1 MPDGGECVAGKRKG
15 RKHVL
20 LPYLLLLPSII
31 VLCMFV
37 FYPFVRNI
45 VLSLTMTDVAGNVV
59 KFVGFRNY
67 QRLFSNKTFLNSM
80 QVSFRFAAMVGI
92 PSFVIGFVLA
102 LTATE
107 QRRGSRIYETMYT
120 MPLVI
125 AAAPAS
131 AIWYMVF
138 SSTGGMLNF
147 LTGMNRQWLS
157 DPQTAIWCVAAV
169 TVWANLGLNVIFLLT
184 GFRNVPQDLIE
195 SAKIDGAG
203 YFTRVVRIVIPL
215 ASPQIF
221 FVIFYNIV
229 TSFQTFAQV
238 RLLTDGGPYYS
249 TNVLIFQIY
258 KEAFYNSRFYN
269 ACAMSVILFL
279 VVFIITRV
287 QFFFEK
293 RGVYY

>member
-1 MPDGGECVAGKRKG
+1 MAGKGIGKR
-15 RKHVL
+15 RAL
-20 LPYLLLLPSII
+20 LPYLLLLPSLV
-31 VLCMFV
+31 VLGMFV

-59 KFVGFRNY
+59 KFVGLRNFE
-67 QRLFSNKTFLNSM
+67 RLFGNKTFLNSL
-80 QVSFRFAAMVGI
+80 QVSFRFAVMVGV
-92 PSFVIGFVLA
+92 PTFVLGFVLA
-102 LTATE
+102 LAAAE
-107 QRRGSRIYETMYT
+107 QKRGSRIYETMYT

-138 SSTGGMLNF
+138 SSTGGMLNY
-147 LTGMNRQWLS
+147 LTGLNHPWLS
-157 DPQTAIWCVAAV
+157 DPSTAIWCVAAV
-169 TVWANLGLNVIFLLT
+169 TVWANLGINIIFLLT
-184 GFRNVPQDLIE
+184 GFRNVPQELIE

-203 YFTRVVRIVIPL
+203 YLVRVRKIIVPL

-221 FVIFYNIV
+221 FVVFYNIV

-279 VVFIITRV
+279 IIFIITRV
-287 QFFFEK
+287 QFFFENK
-293 RGVYY
+293 GVHY

>member
-1 MPDGGECVAGKRKG
+1 MQVEISRKAT
-15 RKHVL
+15 RRFRF
-20 LPYLLLLPSII
+20 LPYLLLLPSLI

-59 KFVGFRNY
+59 KFVGLQNY
-67 QRLFSNKTFLNSM
+67 ERLFTSQTFLNSLT
-80 QVSFRFAAMVGI
+80 VSFRFALMVGI
-92 PSFVIGFVLA
+92 PTFILGFILA
-102 LTATE
+102 LAATE
-107 QRRGSRIYETMYT
+107 QKRGSRIYETMYT

-131 AIWYMVF
+131 VIWYMVY
-138 SSTGGMLNF
+138 SPNGGLLNY
-147 LTGMNRQWLS
+147 LTGLSTNWLS
-157 DPQTAIWCVAAV
+157 SPQLAIWCVAAV

-184 GFRNVPQDLIE
+184 GFRNVPAELLE

-203 YFTRVVRIVIPL
+203 YCIRVRKIIIPL

-221 FVIFYNIV
+221 FVVFYNII

-238 RLLTDGGPYYS
+238 RLLTDGGPYYT

-258 KEAFYNSRFYN
+258 KEAFYNSRFYT

-279 VVFIITRV
+279 IIFVITRV
-287 QFFFEK
+287 QFIFERK
-293 RGVYY
+293 GVHY

>member
-1 MPDGGECVAGKRKG
+1 MAGSKK
-15 RKHVL
+15 KKKPVL
-20 LPYLLLLPSII
+20 LPYLLLLPSIV

-45 VLSLTMTDVAGNVV
+45 VLSVTMTDVAGKVV

-67 QRLFSNKTFLNSM
+67 ERLFGNSTFINSM

-92 PSFVIGFVLA
+92 PTFVLGFLLA
-102 LTATE
+102 LAATE
-107 QRRGSRIYETMYT
+107 QKRGSRIYETMYT

-131 AIWYMVF
+131 AIWYMIF

-147 LTGMNRQWLS
+147 LTGMNHQWLS

-169 TVWANLGLNVIFLLT
+169 TVWANLGLNIIFLLT
-184 GFRNVPQDLIE
+184 GFRNVPLDLIE
-195 SAKIDGAG
+195 SAKIDGAD
-203 YFTRVVRIVIPL
+203 YLTRVRRIVIPL

-279 VVFIITRV
+279 IIFIITRV
-287 QFFFEK
+287 QFFFENK
-293 RGVYY
+293 GVHY

>member
-1 MPDGGECVAGKRKG
+1 MDLSGKGASRF
-15 RKHVL
+15 RL
-20 LPYLLLLPSII
+20 LPYLLLLPSLI

-59 KFVGFRNY
+59 KFVGLKNY
-67 QRLFSNKTFLNSM
+67 ERLFSSQTFLNSLT
-80 QVSFRFAAMVGI
+80 VSFRFALMVGI
-92 PSFVIGFVLA
+92 PTFVLGFILA
-102 LTATE
+102 LAATE
-107 QRRGSRIYETMYT
+107 QKRGSRIYETMYT

-131 AIWYMVF
+131 VIWYMIY
-138 SSTGGMLNF
+138 SPSGGLLNY
-147 LTGMNRQWLS
+147 LAGASMNWLS
-157 DPQTAIWCVAAV
+157 SPQLAIWCVAAV

-184 GFRNVPQDLIE
+184 GFRNVPVELLE
-195 SAKIDGAG
+195 SAKIDGGG
-203 YFTRVVRIVIPL
+203 YCTRIRKIVIPL

-221 FVIFYNIV
+221 FVVFYNII

-238 RLLTDGGPYYS
+238 RLLTDGGPYYT

-258 KEAFYNSRFYN
+258 KEAFYNSRFYT

-279 VVFIITRV
+279 IIFVITRV
-287 QFFFEK
+287 QFIFERK
-293 RGVYY
+293 GVHY